1 MIAAEPV
8 TISQP
13 RALPS
18 SIEAEYALLGIV
30 IYDNAGF
37 EAAETLTA
45 EHFYEP
51 FHGRVW
57 EAISEKIRAGG
68 LAEPLGL
75 DKLFHEDPAYIE
87 LGKLKFFA
95 DLVDQCPPVTTAGH
109 YAEVIHDLALRRAL
123 IRSAEA
129 TVADAMDTST
139 PAVEHL
145 YHAEQALTELAHG
158 AVAESRWESAGA
170 VAREALQEAR
180 QRRGMVGL
188 STGLAEL
195 DDAIGGLRS
204 GQMIVVAGRP
214 GMGKSTAALQLG
226 KAVASQGRGVC
237 FFSMEM
243 PSFDLGLRLACDMVF
258 DPHDPVFSPS
268 YFDAARGRLN
278 PDQWQALDR
287 ALAKIGSWPLDFDTR
302 PGLTVPVMLA
312 ASRRRFRSWERAG
325 VKPGCVIVDHLTI
338 AKADKDRKGNK
349 VAEVGDISR
358 GLAEMAK
365 TLDVPVIALC
375 QLSRD
380 VEKRDKDRRPTL
392 ADLRWSGEIEQD
404 ARVVSFLYR
413 PEYYVRPPE
422 DDSLEAKAEHREKLQ
437 EVRHKLFWLIEKN
450 NNGPTQ
456 QVETYCNIAASA
468 IRNRLEIGH

>member
-1 MIAAEPV
+1 MSEAV
-8 TISQP
+8 TLSQP
-13 RALPS
+13 RTLPS
-18 SIEAEYALLGIV
+18 SVEAETAVLGIV

-37 EAAETLTA
+37 EAAETLA
-45 EHFYEP
+45 EDHFYEP
-51 FHGRVW
+51 FHGRLW
-57 EAISEKIRAGG
+57 AAISERIRAGG
-68 LAEPLGL
+68 LAEPMWL
-75 DKLFHEDPAYIE
+75 DKQFHDDPAYIE
-87 LGKLKFFA
+87 LGKMRFFA
-95 DLVDQCPPVTTAGH
+95 DIVDKCPPVSTAGH
-109 YAEVIHDLALRRAL
+109 YAEVVHDLALRRAL
-123 IRSAEA
+123 IRSADA
-129 TVADAMDTST
+129 AVAEAMDLSS

-158 AVAESRWESAGA
+158 AVAESRWESAGT

-180 QRRGMVGL
+180 QRQGMVGL
-188 STGLAEL
+188 STGLKEL

-258 DPHDPVFSPS
+258 DPYDRFSPS
-268 YFDAARGRLN
+268 YFDAARGRLET
-278 PDQWQALDR
+278 DQWRALDK
-287 ALAKIGSWPLDFDTR
+287 ALEQINQWPLDFDTR

-312 ASRRRFRSWERAG
+312 ASRRRFRAWERAG
-325 VKPGCVIVDHLTI
+325 IKPGCVIVDHLTI
-338 AKADKDRKGNK
+338 AKADKDRNGNK

-422 DDSLEAKAEHREKLQ
+422 NDSFEAKAEHKEKLQ

-456 QVETYCNIAASA
+456 QVETYCNIASSA
-468 IRNRLEIGH
+468 IRNRLEIGL